1 MSSRRTAAAVFGI
14 VLCVYLTTTGGSFA
28 TDLASYE
35 VTKNLVQRGSVAMS
49 YNVLETDAERGLD
62 GQYYAPV
69 GIGHPLVGIPF
80 YLGSQVVQQLVN
92 VRLGK
97 PETLDKAAVV
107 VGSAVTAALCAPL
120 VFLFAWRITGSLVG
134 SLFAAFALAFG
145 TSLWPYSKFGF
156 NAPLA
161 TLCLLGATYCVWIGV
176 RTEHRAMLAWGGI
189 LLGYGLL
196 TRHEM
201 AIMAVP
207 LAGWIAMES
216 IDDRKL
222 VMSRL
227 TVFGVPV
234 VIGVALWMTYNFARF
249 GHPFDT
255 GLLRDPNVQFDTPV
269 LVGLHGLLASPG
281 RAWFL
286 YCPVVAGGVA
296 ALWLLAR
303 RDRSTAMLFGSQ
315 VFLLLMLISRMHQW
329 DGGESYGPRYL
340 IPVLPFVTI
349 PLATCFSLNRFSR
362 MRRLLPVLLMVSV
375 LVQLPGVLVDYS
387 KTQNAFAGQTE
398 NYSIEM
404 SRYTWSGAPLK
415 LNAEAALIAIPR
427 NLAYVTG
434 RMAIPQVSRTGE
446 ESQRDFSQ
454 QFSFSLDFWWLY
466 LYYLGVMPAGWAVG
480 LGLAPLAIA
489 GWLSLLLLRRLYVY
503 EGVTV

>member
-1 MSSRRTAAAVFGI
+1 MSSRRTAGAVFGV
-14 VLCVYLTTTGGSFA
+14 VLCIYLTTTGGSFA

-49 YNVLETDAERGLD
+49 YNVLETEAERGLD

-69 GIGHPLVGIPF
+69 GIGHPLIGVPF
-80 YLGSQVVQQLVN
+80 YFGSQVFQRLFS

-107 VGSAVTAALCAPL
+107 LASAVTAALCAPL
-120 VFLFAWRITGSLVG
+120 VFLFAWRLTGSLGG

-176 RTEHRAMLAWGGI
+176 RSKELAMLAWGGI
-189 LLGYGLL
+189 VLGYGLL
-196 TRHEM
+196 TRHELG
-201 AIMAVP
+201 IMALP
-207 LAGWIAMES
+207 LAGWIVMES

-222 VMSRL
+222 VLRRL
-227 TVFGVPV
+227 AVFGLPV
-234 VIGVALWMTYNFARF
+234 AVGVLLWMLYNYTRF

-255 GLLRDPNVQFDTPV
+255 GLLRDPNVRFDTPV
-269 LVGLHGLLASPG
+269 LVGLFGLLASPG
-281 RAWFL
+281 RSWFL
-286 YCPVVAGGVA
+286 YCPIIAAGVA
-296 ALWLLAR
+296 SLWLLGR
-303 RDRSTAMLFGSQ
+303 QDRSTAVLFGAQ
-315 VFLLLMLISRMHQW
+315 VCVLLAVICRMHQW

-340 IPVLPFVTI
+340 IPVLPFLTI
-349 PLATCFSLNRFSR
+349 PLAASFSLNKFSR
-362 MRRLLPVLLMVSV
+362 FRRLLPVILMLSV

-387 KTQNAFAGQTE
+387 KTQNTFARQAE

-415 LNAEAALIAIPR
+415 LNTEAALIAIPR
-427 NLAYVTG
+427 NLAYLTG
-434 RMAIPQVSRTGE
+434 RMAIPPVSRTGE
-446 ESQRDFSQ
+446 EAQRDFSQ

-466 LYYLGVMPAGWAVG
+466 LFYLGVLPVGFAVMCG
-480 LGLAPLAIA
+480 LLPLILASAIA
-489 GWLSLLLLRRLYVY
+489 VLLFKRIHLPERATL
-503 EGVTV
+503 

>member
-1 MSSRRTAAAVFGI
+1 MSSRRAAGVVFGI
-14 VLCVYLTTTGGSFA
+14 VLCVYLTTTGGSYA

-49 YNVLETDAERGLD
+49 YNVLETEAERGLD

-69 GIGHPLVGIPF
+69 GIGHPLVGVPF
-80 YLGSQVVQQLVN
+80 YFSSQVFQQLFD

-107 VGSAVTAALCAPL
+107 VGSAVAAALCAPL
-120 VFLFAWRITGSLVG
+120 VVLFAWRLTGNLVG

-161 TLCLLGATYCVWIGV
+161 TLCLLGATYCVWTGV
-176 RTEHRAMLAWGGI
+176 RSKQLSMLAWGGI
-189 LLGYGLL
+189 VLGYGLL
-196 TRHEM
+196 TRHELGVM
-201 AIMAVP
+201 VIP
-207 LAGWIAMES
+207 LAGWITMES
-216 IDDRKL
+216 GDDRKL
-222 VMSRL
+222 IIRRL
-227 TVFGVPV
+227 AVFGVPFT
-234 VIGVALWMTYNFARF
+234 VAVSLWMSYNYARF

-255 GLLRDPNVQFDTPV
+255 GLLRDPNVRFDTPIF
-269 LVGLHGLLASPG
+269 VGLYGLLASPG

-286 YCPVVAGGVA
+286 YCPIAAYGVA

-303 RDRSTAMLFGSQ
+303 RDRSTAILFGSQ
-315 VFLLLMLISRMHQW
+315 VCLLLAVICRMHQW

-349 PLATCFSLNRFSR
+349 PLAASFSLTKLSRFR
-362 MRRLLPVLLMVSV
+362 QLLPIILMLSV
-375 LVQLPGVLVDYS
+375 VVQLPGVLVDYS
-387 KTQNAFAGQTE
+387 KTQNEFARQTE

-415 LNAEAALIAIPR
+415 LNAEAALTAIPR
-427 NLAYVTG
+427 NLAYMTG
-434 RMAIPQVSRTGE
+434 RIAIPPVSRIGE
-446 ESQRDFSQ
+446 EVQRDFSQ

-466 LYYLGVMPAGWAVG
+466 LFYLGVMPVGVAVMCG
-480 LGLAPLAIA
+480 VTPLIIA
-489 GWLSLLLLRRLYVY
+489 TVLSRSLLKRVY
-503 EGVTV
+503 SPERSTV

>member
-1 MSSRRTAAAVFGI
+1 MSSTRAASAVFGI

-49 YNVLETDAERGLD
+49 YDVLETDAERGLD

-69 GIGHPLVGIPF
+69 GIGHPLVGVPF
-80 YLGSQVVQQLVN
+80 YLASRVVQQLFDIRV
-92 VRLGK
+92 GK
-97 PETLDKAAVV
+97 PETVDKAAVV
-107 VGSAVTAALCAPL
+107 VGSTVTAALCAPL

-134 SLFAAFALAFG
+134 ALFAAFALAFG

-161 TLCLLGATYCVWIGV
+161 TLCLLGATYSVWIGV
-176 RTEHRAMLAWGGI
+176 RSKRLVMLAWGGA

-196 TRHEM
+196 TRHELG
-201 AIMAVP
+201 IMVIP
-207 LAGWIAMES
+207 LAGWIVIES
-216 IDDRKL
+216 VEDRKL
-222 VMSRL
+222 AISQL
-227 TVFGVPV
+227 AVFGVPV
-234 VIGVALWMTYNFARF
+234 VIGVVLWMSYNFARF

-255 GLLRDPNVQFDTPV
+255 GLLRDPNVRFDTPV
-269 LVGLHGLLASPG
+269 LVGLYGLLASPG

-286 YCPVVAGGVA
+286 YCPIVAGGVA
-296 ALWLLAR
+296 SLWLLAR
-303 RDRSTAMLFGSQ
+303 RDRSTAVLFGAQ
-315 VFLLLMLISRMHQW
+315 ACLLLAVICRMHQW

-349 PLATCFSLNRFSR
+349 PLAASFSLNRVSR
-362 MRRLLPVLLMVSV
+362 LRRLLPVILTVSV

-387 KTQNAFAGQTE
+387 KTQNAFARQTD

-404 SRYTWSGAPLK
+404 SRYSWAGAPLK
-415 LNAEAALIAIPR
+415 LNTEAAFIAIPR

-434 RMAIPQVSRTGE
+434 RMAIPPVSRTGE
-446 ESQRDFSQ
+446 EAQRDFSQ

-466 LYYLGVMPAGWAVG
+466 LFYLGVLPVGFAVMCG
-480 LGLAPLAIA
+480 FLPLILASAITV
-489 GWLSLLLLRRLYVY
+489 LLLK
-503 EGVTV
+503 GVHSSERPAV

>member
-1 MSSRRTAAAVFGI
+1 
-14 VLCVYLTTTGGSFA
+14 
-28 TDLASYE
+28 
-35 VTKNLVQRGSVAMS
+35 
-49 YNVLETDAERGLD
+49 
-62 GQYYAPV
+62 
-69 GIGHPLVGIPF
+69 
-80 YLGSQVVQQLVN
+80 
-92 VRLGK
+92 
-97 PETLDKAAVV
+97 
-107 VGSAVTAALCAPL
+107 
-120 VFLFAWRITGSLVG
+120 
-134 SLFAAFALAFG
+134 
-145 TSLWPYSKFGF
+145 
-156 NAPLA
+156 
-161 TLCLLGATYCVWIGV
+161 
-176 RTEHRAMLAWGGI
+176 MLAWGGI

-222 VMSRL
+222 LMSRL

-234 VIGVALWMTYNFARF
+234 AIGVSLWMIYNFARF

-362 MRRLLPVLLMVSV
+362 MRRLLPVLLVVSV

-387 KTQNAFAGQTE
+387 KIQNAFAGQTE

-480 LGLAPLAIA
+480 LGLVPLAIA